1 MEPKDIFLNQVG
13 RLRSGWRFVVFAI
26 LFLLI
31 VELDRQLIRFLL
43 YLGPPGFVATVS
55 GNWGYLVQAIGL
67 LIVPGFLA
75 GWLCCR
81 VFEGLPPRSLGL
93 SLQRGWIRDFLLGSF
108 VGAVTLLF
116 AAGLILLCGG
126 FRFTTASIPV
136 PELIGRTLVVSLV
149 IFIIAAAGEEV
160 VFRGYPLQTMARSH
174 LAWVS
179 IIITSIIFSWGHL
192 NNPNAVPSFTFINT
206 AVAGVW
212 LGVAYLKTR
221 NLWFPLGIH
230 WAWNWTM
237 GAVLGIP
244 VSGINSLTPHPLLQ
258 TVDLG
263 PQWMTGGS
271 YGIEGGAA
279 CGIALLIST
288 LFIWRMRK
296 LKPTDE
302 MVRLTDRENP
312 KGGLQQLQGQ
322 AERPWTTITD

>member
-1 MEPKDIFLNQVG
+1 MEPKDIFLNQFG
-13 RLRSGWRFVVFAI
+13 RLRSGWRFVVFAV
-26 LFLLI
+26 LLLLI
-31 VELDRQLIRFLL
+31 MELDRQFIRLL
-43 YLGPPGFVATVS
+43 LSLGPPGFVATLA
-55 GNWGYLVQAIGL
+55 GNWGFVVQAVGL
-67 LIVPGFLA
+67 FIVPGFLA

-81 VFEGLPPRSLGL
+81 AFEGLPPRSLGL

-108 VGAVTLLF
+108 VGAATLLF

-126 FRFTTASIPV
+126 FRFTTAALPIPA
-136 PELIGRTLVVSLV
+136 LIGRTLVESLV

-179 IIITSIIFSWGHL
+179 IIVTSIIFSWGHL

-244 VSGINSLTPHPLLQ
+244 ISGIESLTPHPLLQ

-263 PQWMTGGS
+263 PQWITGGS
-271 YGIEGGAA
+271 YGIEGGAV
-279 CGIALLIST
+279 CGLAILIST
-288 LFIWRMRK
+288 LFIWRTRK
-296 LKPTDE
+296 LKATDE
-302 MVRLTDRENP
+302 MMRLTDRENP
-312 KGGLQQLQGQ
+312 KAGLQQLTSG
-322 AERPWTTITD
+322 AEGRWKTITD